1 MSAEEGDGTTRRGW
15 REGLWE
21 LLLLLLLVLVPV
33 PVLVQV
39 QAQAQ
44 V

>member
-21 LLLLLLLVLVPV
+21 LLLLLLVLVPV

>member
-21 LLLLLLLVLVPV
+21 LLLLLVLVPV